1 MTADANQPNQP
12 PWYADGLRFT
22 CTQCGNCCTGAPG
35 FTWVS
40 EAEADALSERFG
52 MDGEAFRARYTRLV
66 WRQGEQRRTLLEK
79 RGGDCVFFR
88 RGVGCT
94 VYEQRPKQCGTWPF
108 WGRIVA
114 SGEDWAEAARECP
127 GMDHGALHA
136 ADTIARIAADDGL

>member
-1 MTADANQPNQP
+1 MTESS

-22 CTQCGNCCTGAPG
+22 CTQCGKCCTGAPG

-40 EAEADALSERFG
+40 EVEADALSVRFG

-79 RGGDCVFFR
+79 RGGDCVFYK

-108 WGRIVA
+108 WGRIVF
-114 SGEDWAEAARECP
+114 SREDWNDSAQECP
-127 GMDHGALHA
+127 GMNRGELHGAEKITA
-136 ADTIARIAADDGL
+136 VAADDGLS